1 MEAEKR
7 EKPAEI
13 RLSLPDPWSR
23 QMFAALCRRYGP
35 RPYRHPRMRRQS
47 VIVRAPE
54 TFLNTVLW
62 PEFEEI
68 NAAPSEHLAQVINK
82 VTREAVYR
90 DTEDADELPEPAK
103 IGR

>member
-1 MEAEKR
+1 
-7 EKPAEI
+7 
-13 RLSLPDPWSR
+13 
-23 QMFAALCRRYGP
+23 MFVALCRRYGP

-68 NAAPSEHLAQVINK
+68 NAAPSEYLAQVINK
-82 VTREAVYR
+82 VMREAVYR
-90 DTEDADELPEPAK
+90 DTEDADEVPEPAK